1 MKINFKFVGVN
12 VEFNVERFTIGIGS
26 FFLVFAIVVLLF
38 IDEIIMNV
46 SKMTGIDEKFLW
58 SSSPFFIVLLAMNGY
73 ILYQESRL
81 NKIETRLAPIEA
93 KIWGSKEKKRR

>member
-1 MKINFKFVGVN
+1 MKINFKFVG

-58 SSSPFFIVLLAMNGY
+58 SSSPFFIILLAMNGY